1 MEIGSKVIAAAGIGL
16 FMLGGLSVYV
26 LMTPKSDAPERKLT
40 SRQHSAM
47 QAAVAQL
54 EQQEPK
60 KQETTPAPL
69 ENSATLSTDSTEEMT
84 HAAFIADAEARRMQN
99 MEDKAEAERLDKL
112 RKIKQNSTECKF
124 WKQQQKSS
132 SAAERIEEKIIQ
144 FCTLQNSSS
153 QANSEA
159 TSSVTT
165 SDDDLALQNNQ
176 EPQTK

>member
-1 MEIGSKVIAAAGIGL
+1 MEIGSKVIAAAGISL
-16 FMLGGLSVYV
+16 FILGGLSVYL
-26 LMTPKSDAPERKLT
+26 LMAPKSDVPERKLT

-60 KQETTPAPL
+60 EQETTRAPL
-69 ENSATLSTDSTEEMT
+69 ENSAPLNTDASEEMT
-84 HAAFIADAEARRMQN
+84 HAAFIADAEARREQN

-132 SAAERIEEKIIQ
+132 SAAARIEEKIIQ
-144 FCTLQNSSS
+144 FCTLQNTSSI
-153 QANSEA
+153 ANSEA
-159 TSSVTT
+159 TSSIA
-165 SDDDLALQNNQ
+165 SLENDLVPQNYQ
-176 EPQTK
+176 AK